1 MASEPIGNL
10 YPTSVPGYDEAA
22 DIQAA
27 LRLYH
32 YGSSS
37 YDVDNANTANLVA
50 NSIAYHLFNLSNTIA
65 TLDAREENRGIGS
78 TYQSTEPGDAPDGY
92 IWVDS
97 DATVGNLPSN
107 PGATYIS
114 STPTSP
120 VDGQLWVVKGSSPLL
135 MKIYDSD
142 TSTWKTIGE

>member
-1 MASEPIGNL
+1 MASESIGNL
-10 YPTSVPGYDEAA
+10 YPTSIPGYDDAA

-32 YGSSS
+32 YGSNS
-37 YDVDNANTANLVA
+37 YDIDNSNTANLVA
-50 NSIAYHLFNLSNTIA
+50 NSIAFHLFNLANTIA

-78 TYQSTEPGDAPDGY
+78 SYQSIEPGDAPDGY
-92 IWVDS
+92 IWMDADS
-97 DATVGNLPSN
+97 TVSN
-107 PGATYIS
+107 SAGYPTAVYTS
-114 STPTSP
+114 STPSSP
-120 VDGQLWVVKGSSPLL
+120 TDGTLWVVKGSSPLV

>member
-1 MASEPIGNL
+1 MASESIGNV
-10 YPTSVPGYDEAA
+10 YPTKVPGYEDAA

-32 YGSSS
+32 YGSSD
-37 YDVDNANTANLVA
+37 YDITNANTSSVIA
-50 NSIAYHLFNLSNTIA
+50 NSIAGHLNSLANTIA
-65 TLDAREENRGIGS
+65 VLDARESTRGIGS
-78 TYQSTEPGDAPDGY
+78 SYQSAEPGDAPDNF

-97 DATVGNLPSN
+97 DATVGNISST

-135 MKIYDSD
+135 MKIYDSA
-142 TSTWKTIGE
+142 TLTWKTIGA